1 VLFCGASLEDYF
13 PLPSTRSF
21 ATPDWKPY
29 SATLPSSFTRDADT
43 ILMRPRAQWNASPP
57 TSLPLYGDDTEPI
70 IVVSQLGEG
79 QVIWWAAATPVTNIG
94 IGQARDLRLLLNVV
108 SKADGIPIPIYWDE
122 YFHGQ
127 QLSLWTYVAR
137 TPLPWG
143 MWQLGLVC
151 AALVFAFSR
160 RSGPIVMPSIRPRLS
175 PLEFVDTMGDL
186 YGRAGAT
193 STAIEIP
200 YRAFRLQL
208 ARKLGRS
215 STSTNAELATAA
227 TLSLGFPESEIMETL
242 TVAEAGSKGPR
253 VPGKKALDVVQKL
266 VRGLHQLSIPH
277 IAQEKKI

>member
-1 VLFCGASLEDYF
+1 
-13 PLPSTRSF
+13 
-21 ATPDWKPY
+21 
-29 SATLPSSFTRDADT
+29 
-43 ILMRPRAQWNASPP
+43 
-57 TSLPLYGDDTEPI
+57 
-70 IVVSQLGEG
+70 
-79 QVIWWAAATPVTNIG
+79 
-94 IGQARDLRLLLNVV
+94 
-108 SKADGIPIPIYWDE
+108 
-122 YFHGQ
+122 
-127 QLSLWTYVAR
+127 
-137 TPLPWG
+137 
-143 MWQLGLVC
+143 
-151 AALVFAFSR
+151 
-160 RSGPIVMPSIRPRLS
+160 
-175 PLEFVDTMGDL
+175 MGDL